1 MAFAV
6 LLAVTAA
13 VGRLTLV
20 PGTGINLVWPA
31 AGVAALWLLVQ
42 HGRRTGALDA
52 VLLVAVVVAV
62 DLATGVGPV
71 VAVALGLVNL
81 GQAVLFGTAFR
92 RLATP
97 GRPGPLLLDMR
108 DLTALLVSAGVAAAA
123 GAVVGS
129 VVLHLA
135 EGGGSVGEVLVW
147 QSRNG
152 AAILV
157 LVALG
162 LRVRQLVLTRR
173 GVRHPDLLP
182 FLAPRGWRAVE
193 LGFAVVASVLGNV
206 AVFLWMPGYPIAFPL
221 FALTAWVALRFDTGL
236 TTLRSTAVSIAAVV
250 FTLQGHGPFAAVD
263 DVLARAGIV
272 QAYVAIGAALG
283 LALALT
289 RDQRLVLTA
298 RLRAAADY
306 SDERH
311 RQVRV
316 LAQASRRVLLADDP
330 REAVCAAVREAVGA
344 DGVYLLEPDG
354 HGRLVS
360 TAVVGLDLPPLVF
373 RTDPPT
379 TLTARLFVEGIPY
392 FSADVTREPDSST
405 ALAEHLGVASA
416 AWQPALLADDRV
428 VALIGVVWRT
438 PVPELCDTALG
449 VLSVLGTEAAR
460 AIERG
465 NLLEQL
471 ARAADRDQLTGLA
484 NRRRW
489 DELSTV
495 EVSRAQRNRL
505 PLTFLL
511 LDLDHFKAYNDTVG
525 HQGGDVL
532 LQEFGAAA
540 GGCLRDGDLIARWGG
555 EEFAVALPDCSE
567 EEALVVAARII
578 DAVPHGQTA
587 TVGVAQWVRGETAS
601 QTLARADAALYDGKR
616 GGRARAVVAG
626 QPGVVVPS

>member
-1 MAFAV
+1 
-6 LLAVTAA
+6 
-13 VGRLTLV
+13 
-20 PGTGINLVWPA
+20 
-31 AGVAALWLLVQ
+31 
-42 HGRRTGALDA
+42 
-52 VLLVAVVVAV
+52 
-62 DLATGVGPV
+62 
-71 VAVALGLVNL
+71 
-81 GQAVLFGTAFR
+81 
-92 RLATP
+92 
-97 GRPGPLLLDMR
+97 
-108 DLTALLVSAGVAAAA
+108 
-123 GAVVGS
+123 
-129 VVLHLA
+129 
-135 EGGGSVGEVLVW
+135 
-147 QSRNG
+147 
-152 AAILV
+152 
-157 LVALG
+157 
-162 LRVRQLVLTRR
+162 
-173 GVRHPDLLP
+173 
-182 FLAPRGWRAVE
+182 
-193 LGFAVVASVLGNV
+193 VVASVLGNV
-206 AVFLWMPGYPIAFPL
+206 AVFLWMPQYPVAFPL

-236 TTLRSTAVSIAAVV
+236 TGLRTTTVSIAAVV

-272 QAYVAIGAALG
+272 QAYVAIGAGLG

-298 RLRAAADY
+298 RLRAAAAY
-306 SDERH
+306 SEERH

-316 LAQASRRVLLADDP
+316 LAQASRTVLLSDDP
-330 REAVCAAVREAVGA
+330 RHAVCSAVQQAIGA

-354 HGRLVS
+354 QGRLVS
-360 TAVVGLDLPPLVF
+360 TAVVGMDLPPLVF

-379 TLTARLFVEGIPY
+379 TLTARLFVEGTSY
-392 FSADVTREPDSST
+392 FAADVAAEPDASRGMV
-405 ALAEHLGVASA
+405 EHLGVSSA
-416 AWQPALLADDRV
+416 AWQPALLADERA
-428 VALIGVVWRT
+428 VALIGVMWRT

-511 LDLDHFKAYNDTVG
+511 LDLDHFKAYNDTFG
-525 HQGGDVL
+525 HQSGDVL

-567 EEALVVAARII
+567 AEALVVTARILA
-578 DAVPHGQTA
+578 AVPYGQTA
-587 TVGVAQWVRGETAS
+587 TVGVAQWVRGETAA
-601 QTLARADAALYDGKR
+601 QTLARADSALYDGKR
-616 GGRARAVVAG
+616 AGRARAVVAA